1 MGEPESRTAEE
12 KAKSF
17 ARLIELKHEHMARAG
32 SRGYAVRRAPTLPPV
47 TLIACV
53 QMAN

>member
-1 MGEPESRTAEE
+1 MGEPPERFTAEE

-32 SRGYAVRRAPTLPPV
+32 SRGYAIPPAR
-47 TLIACV
+47 LERLARPPPI
-53 QMAN
+53 